1 MPLSVCLRWLPKAG
15 HRDHEYEDACW
26 PETSSGR
33 QGPVLRCAVADGA
46 TESAFAGA
54 WARQLARAWG
64 EERLAPGDLAA
75 GLVGEQAAWRAA
87 VDAQPLPWYAEEK
100 ARSGA
105 FAALLGVTVDTRDP
119 EQAGWQAFAVGDC
132 ALFHV
137 RRRALVRSFPAEDAA
152 FFTGSPVLI
161 SSLPFRNGAVAE
173 NLHLAAGALHAGDR
187 LYLVTDALGQYLL
200 QAVEAGAVPWGALDR
215 ALAGRRRNFAAWID
229 ALRAESALRNDD
241 VTVLRV
247 TWASAGA
254 AG

>member
-1 MPLSVCLRWLPKAG
+1 MPLSVRLRWLPKAG

-64 EERLAPGDLAA
+64 QERLEPGDLAA
-75 GLVGEQAAWRAA
+75 GLADEQAVWQAV

-105 FAALLGVTVDTRDP
+105 FAALLGLTVDTSDP
-119 EQAGWQAFAVGDC
+119 EQAGWQAIAVGDC

-137 RRRALVRSFPAEDAA
+137 RGNALVQSFPAEDAA
-152 FFTGSPVLI
+152 FFSGSPVLI
-161 SSLPFRNGAVAE
+161 CSLPQRNGAVAE
-173 NLHLAAGALHAGDR
+173 NLHLAAGGLHDGDR

-200 QAVEAGAVPWGALDR
+200 QAVEAGFVPWGALDR

-229 ALRAESALRNDD
+229 ALGESQLTRRCDNGRRRG
-241 VTVLRV
+241 LGGC
-247 TWASAGA
+247 S
-254 AG
+254 

>member
-1 MPLSVCLRWLPKAG
+1 MPLTVRLRWLPKAG

-33 QGPVLRCAVADGA
+33 QGSFLRCAVADGA

-54 WARQLARAWG
+54 WARQLACAWG
-64 EERLAPGDLAA
+64 QGRLEPGDLAA
-75 GLVGEQAAWRAA
+75 GLAGEQAAWQAA

-105 FAALLGVTVDTRDP
+105 FAALLGVTVDTSDP

-137 RRRALVRSFPAEDAA
+137 RANALVQSFPAEDAA

-161 SSLPFRNGAVAE
+161 SSLPQRNGAVAE
-173 NLHLAAGALHAGDR
+173 NLHLAAGALRIGDR
-187 LYLVTDALGQYLL
+187 LYLVTDALGQHLL
-200 QAVEAGAVPWGALDR
+200 QAVETGAAPWGALER
-215 ALAGRRRNFAAWID
+215 ALAGRRRNFVAWID
-229 ALRAESALRNDD
+229 ALRTEGALRNDD
-241 VTVLRV
+241 VTALRV
-247 TWASAGA
+247 AWASAGA